1 MTGRSRLKQRTSVA
15 LLFVNMLGAY
25 VCLQRAALSWPIPEV
40 RRYGLN
46 GLRPEPFIWFAA
58 VYPMFAAFLLLNV
71 TWGALIIYHRQWRMG
86 QLWLLAAVSW
96 LVGFMIDYFHHVI

>member
-1 MTGRSRLKQRTSVA
+1 
-15 LLFVNMLGAY
+15 
-25 VCLQRAALSWPIPEV
+25 
-40 RRYGLN
+40 
-46 GLRPEPFIWFAA
+46 
-58 VYPMFAAFLLLNV
+58 MFAAFLLLNV